1 MGTTEGGTRQQVL
14 GEHVMRYSTAIGRL
28 AAVCTALLI
37 GTGNVTLGQSRPIVR
52 EGRAVMGSEQAGEPT
67 APVDGTVSGP
77 NVHGAENAPDD
88 AGRSVGST
96 GPDVIIGDLQSVLR
110 LGRVEDITAYAVG
123 TDPCNIGDQRASW
136 IAHNNQHPVIAQ
148 SMFRLKDGRFE
159 QIGMS
164 WMVHEFYAVS
174 QSLCAPCLDPADGSE
189 MGVGCSGSCASAY
202 LNGLQTNMSLRSDV
216 NAHTGYFRYPWQA
229 PQPEEIIGKR
239 IKVYD
244 DDIDPAL
251 NYGASYFVQGH
262 YITADDAA
270 AGNGNNN
277 ASYRPVAV
285 VVNQFDPPNTYNVVV
300 TGLTQRERPAIRAWQ
315 DIDSTVMETDIQ
327 VPGEGLFI
335 LAARATDLENGF
347 WHYEYA
353 IQNLNS
359 DRSAGSFTVPLPYGA
374 VVQNVGF
381 HDVNYHSGEI
391 YDLTDWPA
399 TVEDGTI
406 TWSTDSYDD
415 NPNANALRFDTL
427 YNFRFD
433 ANVSPGSTVV
443 IVGLF
448 KPGEAGRP
456 DQVMAS
462 TTGPSL
468 EPIDCND
475 NGIADVCDIAC
486 GEDCEPPCGKS
497 VDCNQNDIPDECE
510 PDCNANGVADGCD
523 IASAISNDCNENTIP
538 DECEPDC
545 DHDGIPDECDTFE
558 DTDGDGIFDCFDL
571 CPLTTPEGACVCP
584 DLCRCCWP
592 EGYCYDYYPCEACIL
607 YGGTPDCI
615 ATFCRD
621 GCLIGDGDGDG
632 DRDLGDWAGA
642 QRCYTGPFGTTEY
655 VSPSPECILHFDFDD
670 DDDID
675 LDDIKKLQE
684 NSAGP

>member
-1 MGTTEGGTRQQVL
+1 
-14 GEHVMRYSTAIGRL
+14 MRYSTAIGRL

-37 GTGNVTLGQSRPIVR
+37 GTGNVALGQSSLIVTL
-52 EGRAVMGSEQAGEPT
+52 GGTVLSGAVVEEPVV
-67 APVDGTVSGP
+67 PNYGTVSGP
-77 NVHGAENAPDD
+77 NSCGVENASDD
-88 AGRSVGST
+88 AGRSAGST

-110 LGRVEDITAYAVG
+110 FGRVEDITAYAVG
-123 TDPCNIGDQRASW
+123 TNPCNIGDERVAWRS
-136 IAHNNQHPVIAQ
+136 HTNGHPVIAQ
-148 SMFRLKDGRFE
+148 GMFRLKDGRFE

-174 QSLCAPCLDPADGSE
+174 QSLCDPCLDPTDGSE
-189 MGVGCSGSCASAY
+189 LGVGCSGSCASAY

-216 NAHTGYFRYPWQA
+216 NAYSGYFLYPWTA
-229 PQPEEIIGKR
+229 PEPEEVIGKR
-239 IKVYD
+239 IQVHD
-244 DDIDPAL
+244 ADIDPAL

-262 YITADDAA
+262 YVTADDAA

-285 VVNQFDPPNTYNVVV
+285 VVSQFAPPNTYNVVV
-300 TGLTQRERPAIRAWQ
+300 TGLTQREQPAVRAWQ
-315 DIDSTVMETDIQ
+315 DTDSSVMETDIQ

-335 LAARATDLENGF
+335 LVAKATDLESGF

-353 IQNLNS
+353 LQNLNS

-374 VVQNVGF
+374 MVQNVGF
-381 HDVNYHSGEI
+381 HDVDYHSGEI
-391 YDLTDWPA
+391 YDSTDWLV
-399 TVEDGTI
+399 TVENETI
-406 TWSTDSYDD
+406 TWSADSYDA

-433 ANVSPGSTVV
+433 AKVSPGSTEV
-443 IVGLF
+443 IVSLF
-448 KPGEAGRP
+448 KPGTPDEVNAGT
-456 DQVMAS
+456 V
-462 TTGPSL
+462 GPSL
-468 EPIDCND
+468 EPLDCNNND
-475 NGIADVCDIAC
+475 IADMCDIAC
-486 GEDCEPPCGKS
+486 QEGCQPPCGES
-497 VDCNQNDIPDECE
+497 VDCNHNGIPDGCE
-510 PDCNANGVADGCD
+510 PDCNANGVADRCD
-523 IASAISNDCNENTIP
+523 IAGGTSNDCNENTIP

-607 YGGTPDCI
+607 YRGTPDCI

-621 GCLIGDGDGDG
+621 GCLIGDCDSDG

-642 QRCYTGPFGTTEY
+642 QRCYTGPFGTTGY
-655 VSPSPECILHFDFDD
+655 VSPTAECTLHFDFDE

-675 LDDIKKLQE
+675 LEDIKKLQE